1 MADPVAIWFFRA
13 LIALGVIGTM
23 SSTVFLVMAIVA
35 ALRYLRRLRAPR
47 PQTTLPPVSII
58 KPLCGMEP
66 RLEENLETYF
76 VQNYPA
82 YEILFAMRTPGDPA
96 LQAVEAVRAK
106 YPSVPVRVT
115 FSGEPRHSNPKI
127 TSVEAMVD
135 AAQYDHIVISDSDV
149 RVTPDFL
156 RAVVPPLTD
165 PKTGLSSCL
174 YRGVPTRSFWS
185 RLEALEMSVEMP
197 SGVLV
202 ADMLEGMK
210 FALGIVM
217 VTRKDVLK
225 TIGGIGQTGDYFSDD
240 FVLGNVI
247 DRAGYHVDLSTY
259 IAEHVLVDQTFR
271 SCFSRQL
278 RWNRSTRYSRPK
290 GHVGTGLTYAMPFGV
305 VGAIGALG
313 LHLPWVALAFLG
325 FAVLRGIVQGLVVGG
340 AVLHLRNIFSASL
353 LYPLRDLMGF
363 CAWAGSFT
371 GRRFFWRGEWY
382 HFEDGGKLCR
392 EAAAAGVPAREQ
404 LHV

>member
-1 MADPVAIWFFRA
+1 MANPVAIWLFRA
-13 LIALGVIGTM
+13 LVALGVMGTL

-35 ALRYLRRLRAPR
+35 ALRYLRHLRAAQQPT
-47 PQTTLPPVSII
+47 PLPPVSII

-76 VQNYPA
+76 TQDYPT
-82 YEILFAMRTPGDPA
+82 YEILFAMRTPQDPA
-96 LQAVEAVRAK
+96 LQVVEIVRAK
-106 YPSVPVRVT
+106 YPSVPARVI
-115 FSGEPRHSNPKI
+115 FSGQPRHSNPKI
-127 TSVEAMVD
+127 TSVEAMVE
-135 AAQYDHIVISDSDV
+135 AAQYDHLVISDSDV

-156 RAVVPPLTD
+156 RKVIPPLTD
-165 PKTGLSSCL
+165 PKKGLSSCL

-217 VTRKDVLK
+217 VTRKDVLEK
-225 TIGGIGQTGDYFSDD
+225 IGGIGQTGDYFSDD

-247 DRAGYHVDLSTY
+247 DKAGYHVVLSTY

-290 GHVGTGLTYAMPFGV
+290 GHVGTGLTYAMPFGI

-313 LHLPWVALAFLG
+313 LRLPWLALGIFAF
-325 FAVLRGIVQGLVVGG
+325 AALRGIVQGLLIGG
-340 AVLHLRNIFSASL
+340 AVLHLRNIVSESL

-392 EAAAAGVPAREQ
+392 EAAAVEASAREQ
-404 LHV
+404 VRV